1 MGLCDRRDS
10 QQVRKQLTSLS
21 LSSRTGGWV
30 ATIGKAE
37 RRRGNNCRPCGRC
50 RPLKPAI
57 SFTLWQNE
65 RILRP
70 RELHFDGNITNRGFQ
85 AILDAFLLRQ
95 QLGENAAPNVLEQTT
110 KAVDF
115 FAKHVSVN
123 FPRWPRFP
131 FSVHWNKKLP
141 VILVCCDCQR
151 GPIIFRFCA
160 ALQNKRRQ

>member
-1 MGLCDRRDS
+1 MNVVQVELCDRRVS
-10 QQVRKQLTSLS
+10 RWIRKQRPAHLS
-21 LSSRTGGWV
+21 LGGKGLGGGL
-30 ATIGKAE
+30 AHNIRGGLAHNGE
-37 RRRGNNCRPCGRC
+37 SRGNNCRPCGRC

-65 RILRP
+65 RILPP
-70 RELHFDGNITNRGFQ
+70 RKLHFNGNITNKGFQ

-123 FPRWPRFP
+123 FPR
-131 FSVHWNKKLP
+131 
-141 VILVCCDCQR
+141 
-151 GPIIFRFCA
+151 
-160 ALQNKRRQ
+160 

>member
-1 MGLCDRRDS
+1 MTGVIHSRS
-10 QQVRKQLTSLS
+10 ENSSPLS

-30 ATIGKAE
+30 ATIGKAQ

-65 RILRP
+65 KILPP

-123 FPRWPRFP
+123 FPRWPR
-131 FSVHWNKKLP
+131 SLEQKAAGNSCLLWLSTGANYLS
-141 VILVCCDCQR
+141 LLCCSS
-151 GPIIFRFCA
+151 
-160 ALQNKRRQ
+160 K